1 MVVLVLGQLGKD
13 KLAQPL
19 PFLGHMYARMQ
30 LAVKETSAERSD
42 VLTVLLILGGQMMQ
56 AVMLP
61 KRCQTKT
68 TTAKS
73 RSPKEPA
80 CMIVKM
86 DGNVLKILYTGRKVI
101 GLKRRKISG

>member
-30 LAVKETSAERSD
+30 LAVKETSAERSN
-42 VLTVLLILGGQMMQ
+42 VLTVLLIVGGQRMQ
-56 AVMLP
+56 AVMSP

-73 RSPKEPA
+73 RSSKELA

-86 DGNVLKILYTGRKVI
+86 DGNILIILYTGRKVI
-101 GLKRRKISG
+101 GLNRRKISC